1 MAADDE
7 RQLAPTF
14 PETFN
19 MARYFLD
26 ERVEEGRGDHVAVID
41 DAGRWSYRQVQALA
55 NRVGNA
61 LKARGIGP
69 EDRVL
74 LGLSDSLEFAAAY
87 FGVLKVG
94 AVVAMVN
101 PELPD
106 GDYEHYLGYTRAR
119 AFIAESALAE
129 RIRPLLERCE
139 LLRAVIT
146 VGGAGGGGEPWAES
160 VERASPELTAYATS
174 RDDPS
179 VWLFTSG
186 STGKP

>member
-1 MAADDE
+1 MKAEDAGADF
-7 RQLAPTF
+7 APSF
-14 PETFN
+14 PEQLN

-26 ERVEEGRGDHVAVID
+26 ERVEEGRGDHLAVVD
-41 DAGRWSYRQVQALA
+41 DAGSYSYRQVQALA

-74 LGLSDSLEFAAAY
+74 IGLGDSLEFAAAF

-94 AVVAMVN
+94 AVEAMVN

-119 AFIAESALAE
+119 A
-129 RIRPLLERCE
+129 
-139 LLRAVIT
+139 
-146 VGGAGGGGEPWAES
+146 
-160 VERASPELTAYATS
+160 
-174 RDDPS
+174 
-179 VWLFTSG
+179 
-186 STGKP
+186 